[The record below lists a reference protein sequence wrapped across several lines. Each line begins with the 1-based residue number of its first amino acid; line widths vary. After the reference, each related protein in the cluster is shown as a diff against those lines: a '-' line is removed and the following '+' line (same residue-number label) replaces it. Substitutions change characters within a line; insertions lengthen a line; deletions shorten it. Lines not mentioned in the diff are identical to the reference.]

1 VLVDLDWD
9 KLRAVDIFA
18 ALRSFLPAGGAIKR
32 VTVYPSDYGL
42 ERMAQEAAEGPTVRG
57 FVSSAMTISANAI
70 AITPSAVQQSLSL
83 SHVFQGIYRSA
94 AANGSEKPSA
104 PETDGE
110 ELAAFGP
117 EEDFEAAADDEQLD
131 AEDVSGDDSGDDDD
145 EDADEVDQE
154 ALRLYERS
162 KLRWHYAVAECDSA
176 RTAAHLYA
184 ECDGMEF
191 QLSACKF
198 DLRFVPDAQ
207 VRPPTSALP
216 LIIRFLQLMLL

>member
-1 VLVDLDWD
+1 MNRDEL
-9 KLRAVDIFA
+9 
-18 ALRSFLPAGGAIKR
+18 GAF
-32 VTVYPSDYGL
+32 
-42 ERMAQEAAEGPTVRG
+42 E
-57 FVSSAMTISANAI
+57 
-70 AITPSAVQQSLSL
+70 
-83 SHVFQGIYRSA
+83 
-94 AANGSEKPSA
+94 
-104 PETDGE
+104 
-110 ELAAFGP
+110 P
-117 EEDFEAAADDEQLD
+117 EEDVEAAADDDALD
-131 AEDVSGDDSGDDDD
+131 AEDGSSGEDDSGDDD

-207 VRPPTSALP
+207 VRPPTCFASDRHLS
-216 LIIRFLQLMLL
+216 